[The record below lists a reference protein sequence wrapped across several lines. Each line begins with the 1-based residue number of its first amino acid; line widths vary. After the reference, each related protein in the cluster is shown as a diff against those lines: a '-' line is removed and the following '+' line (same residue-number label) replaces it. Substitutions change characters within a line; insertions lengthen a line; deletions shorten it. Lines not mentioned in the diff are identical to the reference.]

1 MTSDQLKENVSN
13 KNFKTY
19 SFFLI
24 FTAFLWFALQF
35 SKNYSK
41 EIDFDIKYTKVDSD
55 KFVLPQSDQN
65 VSLTLEGNGFQL
77 LKFYIFNR
85 PLKLDVRKATRKTP
99 EKSWYTGREMLD
111 VFKSSLNYNGKVT
124 FSSKDTITVNYSKI
138 ITKDISIQIKENIKF
153 AQGFT
158 SLKGIVSS
166 KKTISVKGPEF
177 ILDTLKFINTKELK
191 LDDLQKS
198 YKGEIGLNIDGLS
211 KNIKIKEK
219 KIPVSIEVDKLT
231 EGEFSLPIQIL
242 NVSKGQRVQLFPKEV
257 SVIFGVALN
266 NYPKLKATDFRIVV
280 DMKKANPEGNTLSLK
295 LEKSSNLVYNVR
307 LSEKEVQFIVIK

>member
-35 SKNYSK
+35 SKNYAK
-41 EIDFDIKYTKVDSD
+41 EINFDIKYTKVDSD

-77 LKFYIFNR
+77 LKFYIFNK
-85 PLKLDVRKATRKTP
+85 PLKLDVRKATGKTP

-138 ITKDISIQIKENIKF
+138 VTKDISIRIKENIKF

-158 SLKGIVSS
+158 SLKGMISS

-177 ILDTLKFINTKELK
+177 ILDTLKFIDTKVIEL
-191 LDDLQKS
+191 DELQKS
-198 YKGEIGLNIDGLS
+198 YKGEIRLNIERLS

-219 KIPVSIEVDKLT
+219 KVPVAIEVDKLT

-242 NVSKGQRVQLFPKEV
+242 NVTKGQRVQLFPKEV
-257 SVIFGVALN
+257 SVIFGVALK
-266 NYPKLKATDFRIVV
+266 NYPKLKATDFRIVA
-280 DMKKANPEGNTLSLK
+280 DMKKANPEGNTLTLK
-295 LEKSSNLVYNVR
+295 LEKTSDLVYNVR